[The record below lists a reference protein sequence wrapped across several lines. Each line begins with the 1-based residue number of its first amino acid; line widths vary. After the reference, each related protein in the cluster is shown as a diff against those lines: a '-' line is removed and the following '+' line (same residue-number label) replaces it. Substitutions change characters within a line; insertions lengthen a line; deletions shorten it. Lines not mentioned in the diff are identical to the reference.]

1 MTNPIHGKAA
11 PAFRSCRS
19 CFLFQPVPLYL
30 NVSTGVKL
38 QKNTGIKLQV
48 PAINL

>member
-1 MTNPIHGKAA
+1 LACSHLPGGEEIDTGVAVSYII
-11 PAFRSCRS
+11 
-19 CFLFQPVPLYL
+19 PVNELSHP

-48 PAINL
+48 PA